1 MAYTP
6 RIPIPP
12 SVEPVLRLMQ
22 TALLAIDAD
31 HLAWASPDIT
41 LELPKQ
47 VLNSA
52 RPAQLTNFPSITID
66 AITSEPDTNETDSD
80 CEVEQHTI
88 EVSLALVACDAEE
101 LTWKL
106 TRYARAIRAVL
117 QDSALNWAESFYV
130 NRVVYDEIPQ
140 GSTLL
145 RVATLECVVGY

>member
-22 TALLAIDAD
+22 EALQALDAD
-31 HLAWASPDIT
+31 HLAWASSDIT

-52 RPAQLTNFPSITID
+52 RPFMATNFPAITID
-66 AITSEPDTNETDSD
+66 AITSEPELGEEDSD
-80 CEVEQHTI
+80 CEREQHTI
-88 EVSLALVACDAEE
+88 EVSLALVSCDTEE

-106 TRYARAIRAVL
+106 SRYARAIRAVL
-117 QDSALNWAESFYV
+117 QDSALDWAENFVVS
-130 NRVVYDEIPQ
+130 RVVYDEIPQ

-145 RVATLECVVGY
+145 RVATLECVVTY